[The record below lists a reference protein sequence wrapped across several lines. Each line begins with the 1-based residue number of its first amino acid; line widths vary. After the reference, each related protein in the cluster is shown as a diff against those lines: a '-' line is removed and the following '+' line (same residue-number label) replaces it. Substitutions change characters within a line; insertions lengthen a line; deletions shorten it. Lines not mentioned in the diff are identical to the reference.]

1 MDSVFYFILTI
12 GILVF
17 VHEFG
22 HFLAARICKMR
33 TDVFAIGFGKRL
45 LGWNK
50 INGFTVGDLPKE
62 LDMQGHTDYRLSLL
76 PLGGYVKIA
85 GMVDESFD
93 TNFKDEEPK
102 PYEFRAKPT
111 YQKLFVITAG
121 VMMNLLLTIVVFSG
135 INFFQGKEIL
145 KTTTVGQVSAE
156 SFAYNSGFRSG
167 DKIVSINNN
176 EISDWEAVYTN
187 LLLSKDESVKKID
200 IVRDGQQVS
209 LSIPQDSLNKKAS
222 QKGFFLPVGEVSP
235 VITDVISE
243 SPADDAGI
251 EKRDLIIEI
260 AGSPINSSA
269 DVINIISTSA
279 EVELSMALLRGT
291 DTVRTSV
298 TPSIDGRIGIGL
310 INTYVGPSEYKSYNL
325 PSSFSQ
331 GISQVINYTELTY
344 VFIERVIV
352 GKLEV
357 GQAFGG
363 PIKIAQMSA
372 QSADE
377 GLVTYLRF
385 LALLS
390 LSLAILNILP
400 FPVLDGGH
408 LIIILIEGI
417 MRREI
422 PIKIKMAIQ
431 NAGFILL
438 LLLMAFIVYNDIINL

>member
-1 MDSVFYFILTI
+1 MVSVFYFILTI
-12 GILVF
+12 SILVF
-17 VHEFG
+17 IHELG

-33 TDVFAIGFGKRL
+33 TDVFAIGFGKIL
-45 LGWNK
+45 FGCNK
-50 INGFTVGDLPKE
+50 INGFSLGDLPKDIE
-62 LDMQGHTDYRLSLL
+62 MEGHTDYRIAML

-93 TNFKDEEPK
+93 TSFAEKEPK

-121 VMMNLLLTIVVFSG
+121 VMMNLLLTVVIFSG

-145 KTTTVGQVSAE
+145 KTTTVGQITVE

-167 DKIVSINNN
+167 DKIISINNN

-200 IVRDGQQVS
+200 VVRDGQKVS
-209 LSIPQDSLNKKAS
+209 LSIPQDSLNKAAQES
-222 QKGFFLPVGEVSP
+222 FFLPIGEISP
-235 VITDVISE
+235 IITDVIKE
-243 SPADDAGI
+243 SPAENANI
-251 EKRDLIIEI
+251 KKNDLIVAIGGRQMKTSSDVIEI
-260 AGSPINSSA
+260 ISS
-269 DVINIISTSA
+269 NE
-279 EVELSMALLRGT
+279 EVELSMIVLRDN
-291 DTVRTSV
+291 DTVWTAV

-310 INTYVGPSEYKSYNL
+310 RNAYIGASEYRSYNL

-331 GISQVINYTELTY
+331 GISDVINYTELTY
-344 VFIERVIV
+344 VFIERVIS

-363 PIKIAQMSA
+363 PIKIAQMSKE
-372 QSADE
+372 SADM
-377 GLVTYLRF
+377 GLVAYLRF

-408 LIIILIEGI
+408 FIIILIEGI

-422 PIKIKMAIQ
+422 PIKVKMAIQ

-438 LLLMAFIVYNDIINL
+438 LILMAFIVYNDIINL

>member
-1 MDSVFYFILTI
+1 
-12 GILVF
+12 
-17 VHEFG
+17 
-22 HFLAARICKMR
+22 MR

-45 LGWNK
+45 FGWNK
-50 INGFTVGDLPKE
+50 INGFSLGDLPKDIE
-62 LDMQGHTDYRLSLL
+62 MEGHTDYRIAML
-76 PLGGYVKIA
+76 PLGEYVKIA

-93 TNFKDEEPK
+93 TSFAEKEPK

-121 VMMNLLLTIVVFSG
+121 VMMNLLLTVVIFSG

-145 KTTTVGQVSAE
+145 KTTTVGQITVE

-167 DKIVSINNN
+167 DKIISINNN

-200 IVRDGQQVS
+200 VVRDGQKVS
-209 LSIPQDSLNKKAS
+209 LSIPQDSLNKAAQES
-222 QKGFFLPVGEVSP
+222 FFLPIGEISP
-235 VITDVISE
+235 IITDVIKE
-243 SPADDAGI
+243 SPA
-251 EKRDLIIEI
+251 EKANIKKNDLIVAIGGRQMKTSSEVIEI
-260 AGSPINSSA
+260 ISS
-269 DVINIISTSA
+269 NE
-279 EVELSMALLRGT
+279 EVELSMIVLRDN
-291 DTVRTSV
+291 DTVWTAV

-310 INTYVGPSEYKSYNL
+310 RNAYIGTSEYRSYNL
-325 PSSFSQ
+325 PSSFAQ
-331 GISQVINYTELTY
+331 GISDVINYTELTY
-344 VFIERVIV
+344 VFIERVIS

-363 PIKIAQMSA
+363 PIKIAKMSKE
-372 QSADE
+372 SADM
-377 GLVTYLRF
+377 GLVAYLRF

-408 LIIILIEGI
+408 FIIILIEGI

-422 PIKIKMAIQ
+422 PIKVKMAIQ

-438 LLLMAFIVYNDIINL
+438 LILMAFIVYNDIINL

>member
-1 MDSVFYFILTI
+1 MVSVFYFILTI
-12 GILVF
+12 SILVF
-17 VHEFG
+17 IHELG

-45 LGWNK
+45 FGWNK
-50 INGFTVGDLPKE
+50 INGFSLGDLPKDIE
-62 LDMQGHTDYRLSLL
+62 MEGHTDYRIAML

-93 TNFKDEEPK
+93 TSFAEKEPK

-121 VMMNLLLTIVVFSG
+121 VMMNLLLTVVIFSG

-145 KTTTVGQVSAE
+145 KTTTVGQITVE

-167 DKIVSINNN
+167 DKIISINNN

-200 IVRDGQQVS
+200 VVRDGQKVS
-209 LSIPQDSLNKKAS
+209 LSIPQDSLNKAAQES
-222 QKGFFLPVGEVSP
+222 FFLPIGEISP
-235 VITDVISE
+235 IITDVIKE
-243 SPADDAGI
+243 SPAENANI
-251 EKRDLIIEI
+251 KKNDLIVAIGGRQMKTSSEVIEI
-260 AGSPINSSA
+260 ISS
-269 DVINIISTSA
+269 NE
-279 EVELSMALLRGT
+279 EVELSMIVLRDN
-291 DTVRTSV
+291 DTVWTAV

-310 INTYVGPSEYKSYNL
+310 RNAYIGASEYRSYNL

-331 GISQVINYTELTY
+331 GISDVINYTELTY
-344 VFIERVIV
+344 VFIERVIS

-363 PIKIAQMSA
+363 PIKIAKMSKE
-372 QSADE
+372 SADM
-377 GLVTYLRF
+377 GLVAYLRF

-408 LIIILIEGI
+408 FIIILIEGI

-422 PIKIKMAIQ
+422 PIKVKMAIQ

-438 LLLMAFIVYNDIINL
+438 VILMAFIVYNDIINL